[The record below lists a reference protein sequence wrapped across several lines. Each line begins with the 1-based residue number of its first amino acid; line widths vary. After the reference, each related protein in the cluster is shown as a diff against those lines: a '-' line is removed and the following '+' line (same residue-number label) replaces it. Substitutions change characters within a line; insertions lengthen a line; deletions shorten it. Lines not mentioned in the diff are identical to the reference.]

1 MESTGKPIL
10 LLVLTPDGEVCR
22 VECDSVRLPVPDP
35 KDRDAPGG
43 TVGIR
48 RGHTDALMAVSPGK
62 IEAFADGVSVL
73 IYETDGGLAMVGGN
87 RVTVLAQSVTRKE

>member
-1 MESTGKPIL
+1 MDEKRPITL
-10 LLVLTPDGEVCR
+10 SVLTPDGEVCR

-35 KDRDAPGG
+35 KDRGAPGG

-62 IEAFADGVSVL
+62 IEAFADGKPVLSCQLEGGIAVVSENTVRVL
-73 IYETDGGLAMVGGN
+73 TGKDARGE
-87 RVTVLAQSVTRKE
+87 

>member
-35 KDRDAPGG
+35 KNGGEPGG

-48 RGHTDALMAVSPGK
+48 RGHTDALVAVFPGK
-62 IEAFADGVSVL
+62 IEAFADGRPVVSC
-73 IYETDGGLAMVGGN
+73 ETGGGLAMVGGD